1 MYRYDSLKENAGRRV
16 YQTIDEP
23 IRVFDYFE
31 LSDVFI
37 ALGIVLVF
45 GVLFYEWAL
54 MTMLLGLFLGAGPA
68 IKRRNKRGIFLHWPY
83 RYLGMSLPG
92 LVNPVRRQKYSD

>member
-1 MYRYDSLKENAGRRV
+1 MYRYDSLKVKAGRKV
-16 YQTIDEP
+16 CQTIDEP
-23 IRVFDYFE
+23 IKVFDYFE

-54 MTMLLGLFLGAGPA
+54 MSTLLLLFLGIGPVV
-68 IKRRNKRGIFLHWPY
+68 KRRNKRGIFLHWPY
-83 RYLGMSLPG
+83 RYFGMSLPG
-92 LVNPVRRQKYSD
+92 LINPIRKQRYSD